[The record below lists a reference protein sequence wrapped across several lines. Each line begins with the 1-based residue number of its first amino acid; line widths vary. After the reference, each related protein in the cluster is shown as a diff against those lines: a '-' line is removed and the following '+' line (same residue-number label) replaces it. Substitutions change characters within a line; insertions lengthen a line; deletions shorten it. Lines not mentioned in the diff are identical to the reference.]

1 MRAAALIAHAEA
13 AFSEAHAALENLC
26 YALDVSYRLDPV
38 QHPSFIDGR
47 AGTIAVDGR
56 PIGVIGEVAP
66 SVLEAWGIGMPC
78 AVFDLALDL
87 LVPRAGACP

>member
-13 AFSEAHAALENLC
+13 AFSEAHATLENLC
-26 YALDVSYRLDPV
+26 YALNVTYRLDPV

-47 AGTIAVDGR
+47 AGTIVVDDQA
-56 PIGVIGEVAP
+56 IGVIGEVSP

-78 AVFDLALDL
+78 AAFDLSLQSLIPATS
-87 LVPRAGACP
+87 